1 APVASEGPGSPR
13 LARLRVRPRAG
24 AARGA
29 TASGAP
35 GRGRGGGEPAL
46 GVRAVP
52 RRREG
57 ARGVAMAAWTGTATA
72 PALPARRHAAPPK
85 PAPRRRVATRRRPL
99 TSGVGWIVV
108 LGVLLAGV
116 VALNVAVLR
125 LNMSLD
131 RLSQEQTDLHA

>member
-1 APVASEGPGSPR
+1 
-13 LARLRVRPRAG
+13 
-24 AARGA
+24 
-29 TASGAP
+29 
-35 GRGRGGGEPAL
+35 
-46 GVRAVP
+46 
-52 RRREG
+52 
-57 ARGVAMAAWTGTATA
+57 MAAWTGTATA
-72 PALPARRHAAPPK
+72 PAVPARRHAAPPK

-131 RLSQEQTDLHA
+131 RLSQEQTDLHAQNAALQSQLSSNSASTRIEIAARRMGLVPASAQDTGYLDLSRR